1 MQRHAPIL
9 RWVFQ
14 SLHRWYRKVAY
25 LPIHLA
31 RVCLSASS
39 HYNETANSLLVD
51 TLNECREDICLSIRS
66 SRSEQDVVGVPVDG
80 QYSRPD
86 RLLDVLGHPPI
97 VLLVERADSNSPG
110 IISWNLS
117 FEERVQLTWH
127 HFQQQTCPP

>member
-1 MQRHAPIL
+1 MQRHEPIL

-39 HYNETANSLLVD
+39 YIIGTANSLLVD
-51 TLNECREDICLSIRS
+51 TLDECREDICLCVRS
-66 SRSEQDVVGVPVDG
+66 SRSEQDVVGVPIDG

-86 RLLDVLGHPPI
+86 RLFDVL
-97 VLLVERADSNSPG
+97 
-110 IISWNLS
+110 
-117 FEERVQLTWH
+117 
-127 HFQQQTCPP
+127 